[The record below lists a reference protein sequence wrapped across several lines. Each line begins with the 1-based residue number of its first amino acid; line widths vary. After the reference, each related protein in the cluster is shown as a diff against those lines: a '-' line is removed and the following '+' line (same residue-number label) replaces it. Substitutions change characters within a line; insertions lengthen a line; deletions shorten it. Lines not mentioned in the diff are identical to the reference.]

1 MLYIA
6 YIRNMTSQTKKQNIL
21 YENVFYIKYIY
32 IYIYIYVLY
41 YKYIYIYIYICI
53 YKIYF
58 HKITLLIFSK
68 AKYKNSR
75 CGLTKYC
82 KFA

>member
-32 IYIYIYVLY
+32 IYMYYIIN
-41 YKYIYIYIYICI
+41 IYIYIYVYIKYI
-53 YKIYF
+53 SIKSHSSYF
-58 HKITLLIFSK
+58 QKQNIKTLDVD
-68 AKYKNSR
+68 
-75 CGLTKYC
+75 
-82 KFA
+82 

>member
-32 IYIYIYVLY
+32 IYMYYIINI
-41 YKYIYIYIYICI
+41 YIYIYIYVYIKYI
-53 YKIYF
+53 SIKSHSSYF
-58 HKITLLIFSK
+58 QKQNIKTLDVD
-68 AKYKNSR
+68 
-75 CGLTKYC
+75 
-82 KFA
+82 

>member
-32 IYIYIYVLY
+32 IYVLY
-41 YKYIYIYIYICI
+41 YKYIYIYMYI
-53 YKIYF
+53 
-58 HKITLLIFSK
+58 
-68 AKYKNSR
+68 
-75 CGLTKYC
+75 
-82 KFA
+82 

>member
-21 YENVFYIKYIY
+21 YENVFYIIY
-32 IYIYIYVLY
+32 IYIYIYMY
-41 YKYIYIYIYICI
+41 YIINIYIYIYIYICI
-53 YKIYF
+53 CKIYF
-58 HKITLLIFSK
+58 HKIILLIFSK

>member
-41 YKYIYIYIYICI
+41 YKYIYIYIYVYIKYI
-53 YKIYF
+53 SIKSHSSYF
-58 HKITLLIFSK
+58 QKQNIKTLDVD
-68 AKYKNSR
+68 
-75 CGLTKYC
+75 
-82 KFA
+82 

>member
-32 IYIYIYVLY
+32 IYIYVLY
-41 YKYIYIYIYICI
+41 YKYIYIYIYMYI
-53 YKIYF
+53 
-58 HKITLLIFSK
+58 
-68 AKYKNSR
+68 
-75 CGLTKYC
+75 
-82 KFA
+82 

>member
-21 YENVFYIKYIY
+21 YENVFYIKY